1 MDIKRVKLVVLA
13 VLCAFTFAGCKKN
26 VGAEEDNPV
35 NTEQESDEEKVTY
48 KFGFSCI
55 AKENP
60 YYVTLADSIRDS
72 LKEEGHTVIGM
83 NKDTHLSSQE
93 QIEQINEMIEQGI
106 DAIFLSPVDW
116 KEITPALQALRE
128 ADVKIINI
136 DTKVADSDYID
147 AYIGSDNKNAGT
159 VCGKDLIE
167 KCEKGGKIVILESP
181 TMSSV
186 NERITGFEEAIA
198 GSPFEVVARKDVKG
212 DLTLAMEET
221 KKILKNNPDVVAIM
235 CGNDPSAIGAHVAA
249 NELGIKGIKIYG
261 VDGSPELK
269 KELEKPNTLIAGTA
283 AQSPI
288 NLGKL
293 AVKTAVNMLNGED
306 YEEETYLDTYLITK
320 ENVEMY
326 GTDGWQ

>member
-1 MDIKRVKLVVLA
+1 M
-13 VLCAFTFAGCKKN
+13 
-26 VGAEEDNPV
+26 
-35 NTEQESDEEKVTY
+35 
-48 KFGFSCI
+48 
-55 AKENP
+55 
-60 YYVTLADSIRDS
+60 
-72 LKEEGHTVIGM
+72 
-83 NKDTHLSSQE
+83 
-93 QIEQINEMIEQGI
+93 
-106 DAIFLSPVDW
+106 
-116 KEITPALQALRE
+116 
-128 ADVKIINI
+128 
-136 DTKVADSDYID
+136 
-147 AYIGSDNKNAGT
+147 
-159 VCGKDLIE
+159 
-167 KCEKGGKIVILESP
+167 
-181 TMSSV
+181 
-186 NERITGFEEAIA
+186 
-198 GSPFEVVARKDVKG
+198 ARKDVKG

-221 KKILKNNPDVVAIM
+221 KKILKKNPDVVAIM

>member
-1 MDIKRVKLVVLA
+1 MNRKRMKLILLA
-13 VLCAFTFAGCKKN
+13 VICAFAFGGCKKN

-35 NTEQESDEEKVTY
+35 KAEEEEEDKVTY
-48 KFGFSCI
+48 KFVFSCI

-60 YYVTLADSIRDS
+60 YYITLADSIRES
-72 LKEEGHTVIGM
+72 LREAGHTVIGM
-83 NKDTHLSSQE
+83 EKDTHLSSAE
-93 QIEQINEMIEQGI
+93 QIEQINEMIEQDI

-116 KEITPALQALRE
+116 KEITPALQALRK

-136 DTKVADSDYID
+136 DTKVADFDYVD

-159 VCGKDLIE
+159 VCGKDLVE
-167 KCEKGGKIVILESP
+167 KCEKGGKVVILECP
-181 TMSSV
+181 TMNSI

-212 DLTLAMEET
+212 DLAIARDET
-221 KKILKNNPDVVAIM
+221 KKILEKNKDITAIM
-235 CGNDPSAIGAHVAA
+235 CGNDPSAIGAYIAA

-269 KELEKPNTLIAGTA
+269 KELEKPNTLIGGTA
-283 AQSPI
+283 GQSPI
-288 NLGKL
+288 NMG
-293 AVKTAVNMLNGED
+293 KTAVKVALNMLNGED

>member
-1 MDIKRVKLVVLA
+1 MNIKRMKLILLA
-13 VLCAFTFAGCKKN
+13 VVCTFAFAGCKKS

-35 NTEQESDEEKVTY
+35 STEKEEEEKVTY

-60 YYVTLADSIRDS
+60 YYITLADSIRES
-72 LKEEGHTVIGM
+72 LQEEGHTVIGM
-83 NKDTHLSSQE
+83 NKDTHLSSAE
-93 QIEQINEMIEQGI
+93 QIEQINEMIQQGI

-116 KEITPALQALRE
+116 KEITPALQALKK

-136 DTKVADSDYID
+136 DTKVADFDYVD

-159 VCGKDLIE
+159 VCGKDLME
-167 KCEKGGKIVILESP
+167 KCEKGGKIIILECP
-181 TMSSV
+181 TMNSI

-212 DLTLAMEET
+212 DLSIARDET
-221 KKILKNNPDVVAIM
+221 KKILEKNRDITAIM
-235 CGNDPSAIGAHVAA
+235 CGNDPSAIGACIAA

-269 KELEKPNTLIAGTA
+269 KELEKQNTLIAGTA

-288 NLGKL
+288 NLGKT
-293 AVKTAVNMLNGED
+293 AVKTALNMLNGED